1 MILSD
6 FDRKMQNGV
15 AFIPAKRRFLWQRN
29 LFIGES
35 PDSLCLVLLQE
46 KPGSKE
52 NQVRNI
58 VPIKIGKKGRTTIPK
73 EFLYLAGFTGEITFV
88 GGGTYLEIWRKEDW
102 DKKSKESDEV
112 LEKIAEI
119 TAGKV

>member
-15 AFIPAKRRFLWQRN
+15 AFIPAKRRFLWQRS

-35 PDSLCLVLLQE
+35 PDSLCLVLLQS
-46 KPGSKE
+46 KGS
-52 NQVRNI
+52 QARNI
-58 VPIKIGKKGRTTIPK
+58 VPIKAGKKGRITIP
-73 EFLYLAGFTGEITFV
+73 EGFSYLAGFTGMVTFV

-102 DKKSKESDEV
+102 DKRDKEKDEIAI
-112 LEKIAEI
+112 EKIRII
-119 TAGKV
+119 TGQPC